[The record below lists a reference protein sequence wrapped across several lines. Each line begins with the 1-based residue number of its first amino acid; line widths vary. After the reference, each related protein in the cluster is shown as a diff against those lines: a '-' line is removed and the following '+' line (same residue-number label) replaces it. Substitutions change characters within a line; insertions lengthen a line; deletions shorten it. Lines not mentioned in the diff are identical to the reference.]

1 MTYRPPKT
9 ALCLI
14 SNNFIDNW
22 FGCCPH
28 IYWIYICLYLVNFF
42 VYLFPRR
49 DIHRAISKFLFVSF
63 SRFLLS
69 LTYVY
74 LRYRLSA
81 IACRQPLVEY
91 ASLYLIRE
99 ITATRRQKDRLKA
112 ETVHRIYPFHAQY
125 VHEIC
130 IQCIKQL
137 PIDRL

>member
-28 IYWIYICLYLVNFF
+28 IYICLYLVKFF

-49 DIHRAISKFLFVSF
+49 DIHRAISKFLFVLF
-63 SRFLLS
+63 SRFLLF
-69 LTYVY
+69 LTHVY

-99 ITATRRQKDRLKA
+99 ITATRRQKEPSKSGNSTPYLSA
-112 ETVHRIYPFHAQY
+112 SCTI